1 MWRVR
6 AWGGLLLA
14 LLTASGAGAAVPR
27 AVPAM
32 VGASG
37 TDADGYP
44 LRTVDKRAVLRML
57 RARQFDA
64 LDAFANIDPTL
75 EPLLDAWAAA
85 KPDSYMALAARGVH
99 QEAVGWHRRGGRW
112 ACETPP

>member
-14 LLTASGAGAAVPR
+14 LLTAPVAGAAVPR

-37 TDADGYP
+37 TDADAYP

-64 LDAFANIDPTL
+64 LDAWLVDLQTQFEADYHKEYWPQDALDAFANIDPTL
-75 EPLLDAWAAA
+75 EPLLDAWAAEVA
-85 KPDSYMALAARGVH
+85 G
-99 QEAVGWHRRGGRW
+99 EAS
-112 ACETPP
+112 A